1 MSWRHKLPFTFLLAC
16 LYAGIF
22 CGGCSEKAVDL
33 TTPERVIRSY
43 VNAHNSGNDQVMR
56 QCGMATSLKSVFTR
70 LDYDVNSREIAVPV
84 DGIEYEILASTPGK
98 ESVTRMFTTR
108 DTMLHIRFTSKYERA
123 YSKTVEV
130 RLECRRTVYDEE
142 DTWQIL

>member
-1 MSWRHKLPFTFLLAC
+1 
-16 LYAGIF
+16 
-22 CGGCSEKAVDL
+22 
-33 TTPERVIRSY
+33 
-43 VNAHNSGNDQVMR
+43 
-56 QCGMATSLKSVFTR
+56 MATSLKSVFTR

-84 DGIEYEILASTPGK
+84 EGIEYEILASTPGK

-108 DTMLHIRFTSKYERA
+108 NTLLHIRFTSKYERA